1 MELFVKEKETF
12 KVLKELQETKH
23 VIDALKVQ
31 IEKVTAE
38 DTNAAKGHADT
49 GIVHPLPAVEQK
61 TSSHTEPSIQS
72 TKGTQSPLTTLIKLN
87 QAKAF
92 LNTDTVNMLKSQIEK
107 EKGSLEKTRERLQFN
122 LGKASSL
129 ETDLTKTVAQLQV
142 VKTPQPVLEPS
153 EIWLQMKH
161 LNAEKAKHKKVSED
175 LRNEICELTAAI
187 EHTRSKT
194 KTMQFRIVMAEKLK
208 EASQRGESIA
218 LAEMKKLS
226 NGWDLNANTSD
237 VTLSVEEHSTFVL
250 KAQEADS
257 AARKKIDA
265 AMQEL
270 DQANQCKLE
279 LLERVEEATAAVET
293 SRKALEEAQRR
304 EESEN
309 KAKLAAEE
317 TLRKLRSD
325 QIIQN
330 WRPISNSSVK
340 FKNTALAAP
349 RRAAGSGIY
358 DVNGLSLVTTG
369 PNNVK
374 TVSIGQILSMKLDR
388 ELEMTKTTNTRKKVS
403 LGQILSQKYEMFSP
417 LRIDH
422 DCASRKQFQPRRKR
436 MGFVVYALLLAKQRH
451 RRRKAAS
458 CTHVSSMNK
467 VGIFSTSYS
476 LFWPHLLLKGQTSVP
491 VCHTAKW
498 FRSMVR
504 KYIKYLAGEWRVC
517 LELANCTSLRCAA
530 VARNHVFPPR
540 RAPTPAKTRRL
551 HPHPLPPN
559 PNPPACRSPEPP
571 IPAPRPLPLAA
582 PLALFRPRAPSPNP
596 QAAMDVNEE
605 AMAAHK
611 RAFLDF
617 LDQDVGKGVYMQAV
631 RDMVQ
636 NKRHRL
642 IIGMD
647 DLRNHNLDL
656 ARRVIRSPGEY
667 MQPASDA
674 VSEVARNLDPKFLK
688 EGERVMVGFSGPF
701 GFHRVTPRDL
711 MSSFIGT
718 MVCVEGIVT
727 KCSLVR
733 PKVVKSVHFCPVT
746 GDFLS
751 REYRDITSFVGLPT
765 GSVYPTRDE
774 NGNLLVTEYGMCEYK
789 DHQTLSMQEVPENSA
804 PGQLPRTVDVIVEDD
819 LVDCCKPG
827 DRVSIVGVYKALPGK
842 SKGSVSG
849 VFRTVLIANNVSL
862 LNKEANAPVYTREDL
877 KRMKEISRRN
887 DTFDVLGNSLAPS
900 IYGHLWIKKAVVL
913 LMLGGV
919 EKNLKNGTHLRGDIN
934 MMMVGDP
941 SVAKSQLLRAVMN
954 IAPLA
959 ISTTGRGSSGV
970 GLTAAVTSDQ
980 ETGERR
986 LEAGA
991 MVLADRGV
999 VCIDEFD
1006 KMNDQDRV
1014 AIHEV
1019 MEQQTVT
1026 IAKAG
1031 IHASLNARCSVIA
1044 AANPIYGTY
1053 DRSLTPTKNIG
1064 LPDSLLSRFD
1074 LLFIVL
1080 DQMDPEIDRQIS
1092 EHVARMHRYCT
1103 DDGGARSL
1111 DKDGCAE
1118 EDDGDAIFVKYDRML
1133 HGQDR
1138 RRGKKAKQDRLT
1150 VKFVK
1155 KYIHYAKNLIQP
1167 KLTDEASDHIATS
1180 YAELRDGSA
1189 NAKSGGGTLP
1199 ITARTLETIIRLSTA
1214 HAKMKLRH
1222 EVLKSDVEAAL
1233 QVLNFAIYHKELTE
1247 MEEREQ
1253 REMEMKQQADHDAG
1267 ATGGTEDGHGSSG
1280 NDPMDVDVGNTSND
1294 QNVPAERIEAF
1305 EAILGQHVLASHV
1318 DQMSIDEIEQT
1329 VNRESTAPYTRS
1341 QVEFILE
1348 RMQDANRIMI
1358 RDGVVRII

>member
-1 MELFVKEKETF
+1 
-12 KVLKELQETKH
+12 
-23 VIDALKVQ
+23 
-31 IEKVTAE
+31 
-38 DTNAAKGHADT
+38 
-49 GIVHPLPAVEQK
+49 
-61 TSSHTEPSIQS
+61 
-72 TKGTQSPLTTLIKLN
+72 
-87 QAKAF
+87 
-92 LNTDTVNMLKSQIEK
+92 
-107 EKGSLEKTRERLQFN
+107 
-122 LGKASSL
+122 
-129 ETDLTKTVAQLQV
+129 
-142 VKTPQPVLEPS
+142 
-153 EIWLQMKH
+153 
-161 LNAEKAKHKKVSED
+161 
-175 LRNEICELTAAI
+175 
-187 EHTRSKT
+187 
-194 KTMQFRIVMAEKLK
+194 
-208 EASQRGESIA
+208 
-218 LAEMKKLS
+218 
-226 NGWDLNANTSD
+226 
-237 VTLSVEEHSTFVL
+237 
-250 KAQEADS
+250 
-257 AARKKIDA
+257 
-265 AMQEL
+265 
-270 DQANQCKLE
+270 
-279 LLERVEEATAAVET
+279 
-293 SRKALEEAQRR
+293 
-304 EESEN
+304 
-309 KAKLAAEE
+309 
-317 TLRKLRSD
+317 
-325 QIIQN
+325 
-330 WRPISNSSVK
+330 
-340 FKNTALAAP
+340 
-349 RRAAGSGIY
+349 
-358 DVNGLSLVTTG
+358 
-369 PNNVK
+369 
-374 TVSIGQILSMKLDR
+374 
-388 ELEMTKTTNTRKKVS
+388 
-403 LGQILSQKYEMFSP
+403 
-417 LRIDH
+417 
-422 DCASRKQFQPRRKR
+422 
-436 MGFVVYALLLAKQRH
+436 
-451 RRRKAAS
+451 
-458 CTHVSSMNK
+458 
-467 VGIFSTSYS
+467 
-476 LFWPHLLLKGQTSVP
+476 
-491 VCHTAKW
+491 
-498 FRSMVR
+498 
-504 KYIKYLAGEWRVC
+504 
-517 LELANCTSLRCAA
+517 
-530 VARNHVFPPR
+530 
-540 RAPTPAKTRRL
+540 
-551 HPHPLPPN
+551 
-559 PNPPACRSPEPP
+559 
-571 IPAPRPLPLAA
+571 
-582 PLALFRPRAPSPNP
+582 
-596 QAAMDVNEE
+596 MDVNEE
-605 AMAAHK
+605 AMAANK

-636 NKRHRL
+636 SKRHRL
-642 IIGMD
+642 TIGMD

-656 ARRVIRSPGEY
+656 ARRVIRSPGEF

-674 VSEVARNLDPKFLK
+674 VTEVARNLDPKFLK
-688 EGERVMVGFSGPF
+688 EGERVLVGFTGPF

-733 PKVVKSVHFCPVT
+733 PKVVKSVHYCPAT
-746 GDFLS
+746 SAFLS

-774 NGNLLVTEYGMCEYK
+774 NGNLLVTEYGMCQYK
-789 DHQTLSMQEVPENSA
+789 DHQTLSMQEVPENAA

-827 DRVSIVGVYKALPGK
+827 DRVSIVGLYKALPGK

-887 DTFDVLGNSLAPS
+887 DTFDLLGSSLAPS
-900 IYGHLWIKKAVVL
+900 IYGHSWIKKAVVL

-1044 AANPIYGTY
+1044 AANPIYGSY
-1053 DRSLTPTKNIG
+1053 DRSITPTKNIG

-1080 DQMDPEIDRQIS
+1080 DQMDAEIDRQIS
-1092 EHVARMHRYCT
+1092 EHVARMHRYCA
-1103 DDGGARSL
+1103 DDGGSRSL
-1111 DKDGCAE
+1111 DKAGYAVEE
-1118 EDDGDAIFVKYDRML
+1118 EDGDANAAIFVKYDRML

-1150 VKFVK
+1150 IKFLK

-1199 ITARTLETIIRLSTA
+1199 ITARTLETMIRLSTA

-1222 EVLKSDVEAAL
+1222 EVLKIDVEAAL
-1233 QVLNFAIYHKELTE
+1233 QVLNFAIFHKELTD
-1247 MEEREQ
+1247 MEDREQ
-1253 REMEMKQQADHDAG
+1253 REMDKQQAEQDAG
-1267 ATGGTEDGHGSSG
+1267 AGGDNADGHVDASGNEDVHGSTG
-1280 NDPMDVDVGNTSND
+1280 NDPMDVDASNASKEQD
-1294 QNVPAERIEAF
+1294 VSTERIQAF
-1305 EAILGQHVLASHV
+1305 EAILGQHVLANHV
-1318 DQMSIDEIEQT
+1318 DQMSIDEVEQT
-1329 VNRESTAPYTRS
+1329 VNRDAAASYTRG

-1358 RDGVVRII
+1358 RDGIVRII